1 MSQGIDAPPPGSPE
15 ARAKGCVCSPNQ
27 NRNGEGVSRP
37 GLGKMFFPVYWCP
50 LHGIKAMQPRVGDDA
65 HRP

>member
-1 MSQGIDAPPPGSPE
+1 MRLLA
-15 ARAKGCVCSPNQ
+15 NQ